1 MGAKL
6 YHQSKGNIERVLEI
20 NLDGLVGKVFAHLLV
35 SIFSLYDVIMTSY
48 YRRKVVYFCPK
59 SYFLIS
65 PRAQLGIFGQT
76 LQLIVHN
83 VFTQFLVPKFLLYDV
98 IMTSYTFRDRC
109 IFGKKSTFF
118 SFFVICDVIYR
129 ANEHFMHQIIIFVR
143 YMTF

>member
-1 MGAKL
+1 MEAKL

-76 LQLIVHN
+76 LQLIVQN
-83 VFTQFLVPKFLLYDV
+83 VLTQLLVPNFHS
-98 IMTSYTFRDRC
+98 MTS
-109 IFGKKSTFF
+109 
-118 SFFVICDVIYR
+118 
-129 ANEHFMHQIIIFVR
+129 
-143 YMTF
+143 